1 MTMPRRSGHQHR
13 TFKTLLLV
21 GEGETDV
28 AFLTHVKSLCAPRG
42 CGLQVKVICAHGK
55 GARHVVDVAK
65 RHGDHAA
72 YDTVAALLDTD
83 TDWTEGVRARAR
95 SFGIRLL
102 LSDPRIE
109 AMLLRAL
116 GHKTGN
122 GGADQKRRFA
132 CVVKDPLVPISYEP
146 LFDKDTLQRVRQR
159 ERAIDDLLQL
169 FGL

>member
-1 MTMPRRSGHQHR
+1 MNMPRRTGQQHR

-42 CGLQVKVICAHGK
+42 CGLQVKVICAYGK

-65 RHGDHAA
+65 RRGDHAA

-83 TDWTEGVRARAR
+83 TDWTEEVRAGAHC
-95 SFGIRLL
+95 FGIRLL

-122 GGADQKRRFA
+122 GRDDQKRRFA
-132 CVVKDPLVPISYEP
+132 RVVREPLVPSSLSAWLNLVTSGFE
-146 LFDKDTLQRVRQR
+146 LVTS
-159 ERAIDDLLQL
+159 A
-169 FGL
+169 